1 MSAINAIEYAKQLLA
16 ARGDKA
22 EAEVAQKAAGL
33 EANGEHAQAQSWRRV
48 RKAIR
53 ELRGAGVS

>member
-33 EANGEHAQAQSWRRV
+33 EASGEHAQAQSWRRV

-53 ELRGAGVS
+53 ELRGSGVS